1 MPALTGKEGR
11 RQPHLRHLAVA
22 SRPSVGFLWDAL
34 LVSWDPTSG
43 WTRWSQCVE
52 PPPGHASLT
61 HAAGRPDTTGAVAG
75 SGVAERPGGSS
86 RKFCWAGRVGAQPAW
101 AGPAAQGLMPGPPRA
116 LTQFHQKLARGGGG
130 EGSQSSAHPEPG
142 GSRAGSSAV
151 PPRPPA
157 QVARADGRRTPSG
170 LRACLADVRAVLGYA
185 SSRGVLR
192 SPSAVRSEGP
202 WADRPACASSFP
214 GPRVPDPS

>member
-1 MPALTGKEGR
+1 MPFWCPRT
-11 RQPHLRHLAVA
+11 Q
-22 SRPSVGFLWDAL
+22 
-34 LVSWDPTSG
+34 TSG

-61 HAAGRPDTTGAVAG
+61 HAAGRPDTKGAAAG

-101 AGPAAQGLMPGPPRA
+101 AGPAAQGLMPVPPRS
-116 LTQFHQKLARGGGG
+116 LTQFHQKLARG
-130 EGSQSSAHPEPG
+130 EEEEEEEKAAKSSAHPEPG

-170 LRACLADVRAVLGYA
+170 LRACLADVRSVLGYA

-192 SPSAVRSEGP
+192 SPSAVRPECP
-202 WADRPACASSFP
+202 WTDRPACASSFL
-214 GPRVPDPS
+214 GPRAPDPS